1 MESVSELA
9 HEYCYR
15 RNTQPD
21 WSAVRV
27 CWYRPTADVMPLWR
41 RDVLDLCNLMET
53 KRPLLV
59 ATVRKALS
67 TLSDAELLE
76 LLAKDPTLAAMP
88 EWAYDKGET
97 NE

>member
-15 RNTQPD
+15 RKTQPD

-27 CWYRPTADVMPLWR
+27 CWYRPTAEVMPEWR
-41 RDVLDLCNLMET
+41 RDVLDLCDLMET

-59 ATVRKALS
+59 ATVREALA
-67 TLSDAELLE
+67 TRSDAELLE
-76 LLAKDPTLAAMP
+76 LGHEPRSGNDAGVGIRRRRPK
-88 EWAYDKGET
+88 
-97 NE
+97 